1 MKQKA
6 ISLIAMAPK
15 LSWKKIA
22 IEAITAILVILW
34 IYVGISKLIEFY
46 NFRYQLAKWTFFKPF
61 AVFISYA
68 VPITELLIAVLL
80 VPKRSRLLGLWASF
94 VLMLVFTAYVT
105 LILSFAKELP
115 CTCGGVISRL
125 NWSQHLILN
134 IFLTLISLTG
144 ILLIKKQL
152 KSGR

>member
-6 ISLIAMAPK
+6 ISLNPMASR
-15 LSWKKIA
+15 LSWNKIA
-22 IEAITAILVILW
+22 IEAIVAMLVILW

-46 NFRYQLAKWTFFKPF
+46 NFRYQLAKWTFFRPY

-80 VPKRSRLLGLWASF
+80 VPRRSRLLGLWASF
-94 VLMLVFTAYVT
+94 LLMVIFTVYVA

-125 NWSQHLILN
+125 NWPQHLILN

-152 KSGR
+152 KSAK